1 MPLPRYQFHLLAA
14 LVVFAMIW
22 LLLLTGLKEYW
33 GFWQSP
39 ETYGFLKKEYP
50 VWMREYVRSYYSAT
64 FCFVGFAFVGW
75 LVIAVEELRAASSRT
90 VFLGR
95 LSVLLLVTALFGG
108 VLGVRCTNN
117 LIGWLDSGRLH
128 GFTHLQVHP

>member
-1 MPLPRYQFHLLAA
+1 MAFPRYQFYLLTA
-14 LVVFAMIW
+14 LVVIALVW
-22 LLLLTGLKEYW
+22 LLLLTGFREYW

-50 VWMREYVRSYYSAT
+50 SWMREYISTYYGAI

-75 LVIAVEELRAASSRT
+75 LIIAVQELRAATTPS
-90 VFLGR
+90 VFYMR
-95 LSVLLLVTALFGG
+95 LSMLLLVTLLFGG
-108 VLGVRCTNN
+108 VVGVRCANN

-128 GFTHLQVHP
+128 GFTLLQVRE